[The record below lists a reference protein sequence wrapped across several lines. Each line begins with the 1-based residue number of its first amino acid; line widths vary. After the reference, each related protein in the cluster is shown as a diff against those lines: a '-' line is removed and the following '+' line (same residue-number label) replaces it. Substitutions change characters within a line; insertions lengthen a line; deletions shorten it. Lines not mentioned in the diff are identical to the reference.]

1 MSDPAPTNL
10 TDRMI
15 ARLEEANT
23 RSYKQLK
30 RADESSSRPEQDA
43 FPHPSDQGAALKR
56 GVSRPKFWLFGVAG
70 LVLATSVYITG
81 FIWEPS
87 YVDAAKLTV
96 ARWANASV
104 LPQTRRR
111 DGVTPQQTVSLEVEQ
126 QFRKMSDEL
135 SDTQRQLEHLK
146 SSQDQIIQ
154 KDIEAAGQL
163 KATQEQMARDIA
175 RALGQLDTVLAQ
187 MARQTEAVDAQ
198 LKAIQ
203 QLAEV
208 ALSRRPAS
216 KPLGRKRG
224 SSQQTRVH
232 R

>member
-1 MSDPAPTNL
+1 MSEPAPTNL

-30 RADESSSRPEQDA
+30 RADEISSRPEQDA

-56 GVSRPKFWLFGVAG
+56 RPSRPKFWLFGVAG
-70 LVLATSVYITG
+70 LVLATSVYITA

-87 YVDAAKLTV
+87 YVDAAKLII
-96 ARWANASV
+96 ARWA
-104 LPQTRRR
+104 
-111 DGVTPQQTVSLEVEQ
+111 SLEVEQ
-126 QFRKMSDEL
+126 RFQKMSDEL
-135 SDTQRQLEHLK
+135 ADTQRQVEQLK
-146 SSQDQIIQ
+146 FSQDQIIQ
-154 KDIEAAGQL
+154 KDTEVAGQL
-163 KATQEQMARDIA
+163 KATQEQTARDIA

-187 MARQTEAVDAQ
+187 MARYKEAVDTQ

-203 QLAEV
+203 QLAET
-208 ALSRRPAS
+208 ALSRPS
-216 KPLGRKRG
+216 PGKPLGRKRG
-224 SSQQTRVH
+224 SSQQARVH